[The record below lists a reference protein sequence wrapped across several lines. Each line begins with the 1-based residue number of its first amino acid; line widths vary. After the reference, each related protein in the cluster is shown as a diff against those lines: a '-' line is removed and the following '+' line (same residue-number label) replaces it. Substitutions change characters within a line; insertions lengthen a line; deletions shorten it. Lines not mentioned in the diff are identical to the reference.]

1 MLNNIIKRECARSRH
16 LATLFG
22 PYLDDYLTELRNQG
36 YKETA
41 LRSRLGAVTR
51 FGEYLALHGVRAIIK
66 IGESNVRGFI
76 SAEQRCRTR
85 VRKADTIS
93 RIKGITRKLL
103 RFLQSRG
110 AIVESKATPQPQG
123 PIHDFLQELDG
134 ERGLHAKTIDRYRL
148 SLDQFLQH
156 IGSNGS
162 ASDLSRITTQDVD
175 SFMVSAGHRWD
186 RSSMRAICTA
196 LRGMLRHLHETGLQ
210 SRDLSLT
217 VSMPMFYAMERLPCA
232 VPWETINDLLQLP
245 DRTTNVGRRD
255 RAVLQL
261 LIAYAIRPGE
271 LVQLRLND
279 IDWQREQIVFSRS
292 KPGRRLRFD
301 LTQEVG
307 EVILAYLREA
317 RPSTSQRNVF
327 MTARAPFVPLNA
339 KAVYMIVRRYV
350 EKVGIDARIKGPYL
364 IRHSLAVHL
373 VRQGQPLKTVTDI
386 LGHRDPH
393 VGYHYTKL
401 ATEDLRDVALSTRD
415 VLP

>member
-1 MLNNIIKRECARSRH
+1 MLNKIIKRECARSRH

-22 PYLDDYLTELRNQG
+22 SYLDDYLSELQEQG
-36 YKETA
+36 YKKSA
-41 LRSRLGAVTR
+41 LRFQLGVVSR
-51 FGEYLALHGVRAIIK
+51 FGKYLALHGVSAITE
-66 IGESNVRGFI
+66 IGESNFRGFI
-76 SAEQRCRTR
+76 SAEQRCRTG
-85 VRKADTIS
+85 VLKADTIS
-93 RIKGITRKLL
+93 RIKGVTRKLL

-110 AIVESKATPQPQG
+110 AIVESKVTPQPQG

-134 ERGLHAKTIDRYRL
+134 ERGLHANTIHQYRF

-162 ASDLSRITTQDVD
+162 ASDLSRVTTQDVD
-175 SFMVSAGHRWD
+175 SFLVSAGHRWD

-196 LRGMLRHLHETGLQ
+196 LRGLLQHLHETGLQ

-217 VSMPMFYAMERLPCA
+217 ISMPMFCALERLPCA
-232 VPWETINDLLQLP
+232 VPWETINGLLQLP
-245 DRTTNVGRRD
+245 DTTTNVGRRD

-317 RPSTSQRNVF
+317 RPSTSRRNVF

-339 KAVYMIVRRYV
+339 KAVYSIVRGYV
-350 EKVGIDARIKGPYL
+350 EEAGIDA
-364 IRHSLAVHL
+364 
-373 VRQGQPLKTVTDI
+373 
-386 LGHRDPH
+386 
-393 VGYHYTKL
+393 
-401 ATEDLRDVALSTRD
+401 
-415 VLP
+415 